1 MNYPLPSKEKTR
13 SRGFT
18 LVELL
23 VVIAIIGILIG
34 LLLPAVQAA
43 REAARRM
50 QCTNNM
56 KQTMLGV
63 QNYHDVNGACPPMTT
78 VYRGYTGGWPWNNV
92 TVSARILLLPF
103 IEQAAIYQQ
112 FDAEAQQV
120 SGACV
125 WSGTGNIGQPTWAY
139 KVKIAT
145 WLCPSDGNNTQMTN
159 KAGEAATTGRANV
172 FFCAGDSMWAN
183 QYAERYEGNPRAK
196 ISSRGMFHPEAWRNL
211 SFCVDGTSNTIGVAE
226 GCTGDNFET
235 RVKGGLAEVSALY
248 DGTSVLPGPCIT
260 NGYSS
265 ADRNVVSKTSNTW
278 RGTLWPDGR
287 TQSSGFSTNVPPNSV
302 ACIWA
307 TSWPWLVGG
316 AQSYHSGGVNVALM
330 DGSVRFV
337 SDTVDTGNLNAYQV
351 TSGKSPYGVWGAMGT
366 PQGGETVRL

>member
-1 MNYPLPSKEKTR
+1 
-13 SRGFT
+13 
-18 LVELL
+18 
-23 VVIAIIGILIG
+23 
-34 LLLPAVQAA
+34 
-43 REAARRM
+43 
-50 QCTNNM
+50 
-56 KQTMLGV
+56 MLGV
-63 QNYHDVNGACPPMTT
+63 QNYPDVNGACPPMTT
-78 VYRGYTGGWPWNNV
+78 VYRGYTGGWPGNNV

-248 DGTSVLPGPCIT
+248 DGTSVLPGRVLPTATAPPIETLSAKRAICGAARYGQT
-260 NGYSS
+260 DALKVPVSQPTFRQTQSHVFGRPVGPGSS
-265 ADRNVVSKTSNTW
+265 AGPKAITPA
-278 RGTLWPDGR
+278 G
-287 TQSSGFSTNVPPNSV
+287 ST
-302 ACIWA
+302 
-307 TSWPWLVGG
+307 
-316 AQSYHSGGVNVALM
+316 
-330 DGSVRFV
+330 
-337 SDTVDTGNLNAYQV
+337 
-351 TSGKSPYGVWGAMGT
+351 
-366 PQGGETVRL
+366 

>member
-78 VYRGYTGGWPWNNV
+78 VYRGYTGGCPGNNV

-196 ISSRGMFHPEAWRNL
+196 ISSRGMFHPEAWATFR
-211 SFCVDGTSNTIGVAE
+211 SAS
-226 GCTGDNFET
+226 TGRAT
-235 RVKGGLAEVSALY
+235 RSASPKAVPATTLRRALKADLPKFPRFTTARPFY
-248 DGTSVLPGPCIT
+248 RGRVLPTATAPPIETLSAKRAIRGAARYGQTDALKVPVSQPTFRQTQSHVFGRPVGP
-260 NGYSS
+260 GSS
-265 ADRNVVSKTSNTW
+265 AAPKAITPA
-278 RGTLWPDGR
+278 G
-287 TQSSGFSTNVPPNSV
+287 ST
-302 ACIWA
+302 
-307 TSWPWLVGG
+307 
-316 AQSYHSGGVNVALM
+316 
-330 DGSVRFV
+330 
-337 SDTVDTGNLNAYQV
+337 
-351 TSGKSPYGVWGAMGT
+351 
-366 PQGGETVRL
+366 